1 MEQRL
6 ANLMKAM
13 VEYDKGDGPRIQHF
27 VKVHDFATTIA
38 TLENVDPSTLSIL
51 EAAGVL
57 HDIGIHLSEEKYG
70 NHTII

>member
-1 MEQRL
+1 M
-6 ANLMKAM
+6 
-13 VEYDKGDGPRIQHF
+13 PRIQHF

-38 TLENVDPSTLSIL
+38 MLENVDPSTLSIL
-51 EAAGVL
+51 EAASVL